1 MEALH
6 PELRKVVSDLDLAQE
21 SRNLLLAT
29 LIGEGKAIALKDALG
44 LLWLADRLR
53 SNGILGV
60 ISLQK
65 TQQLEKFITLIRQG
79 HKEWAGKV
87 CCILYEGTLAPKGAS
102 SPLPKGMI
110 RDLLRWVNM
119 EKAQKVRES
128 LWAILL
134 RKEMGLATFAKVADV
149 AAGLSEK
156 DPITRN
162 NVIRFLFDHFPPN
175 EVIDSLFQYSM
186 ASGKRVPG
194 LVFKRYASML
204 KDQEDMQQKKY
215 ILEKILSTA
224 KLDDKEIDQIFS
236 EYMNRM
242 NRFDLIRLLSA
253 AGGSQSRIADVNRKG
268 RQMGFS
274 FGFQKMTSTHH
285 NSFRKRISLLMQG

>member
-6 PELRKVVSDLDLAQE
+6 QELRKVVSDLDLAQE
-21 SRNLLLAT
+21 SRNLLLVT

-253 AGGSQSRIADVNRKG
+253 AGGSQSRIANVNRKG